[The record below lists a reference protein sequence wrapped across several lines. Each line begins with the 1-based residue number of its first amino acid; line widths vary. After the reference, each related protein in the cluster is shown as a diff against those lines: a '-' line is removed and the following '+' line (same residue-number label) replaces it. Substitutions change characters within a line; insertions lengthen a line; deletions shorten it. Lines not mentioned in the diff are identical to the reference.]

1 MPYQLD
7 HDLIF
12 PHPRLADPDGLLAIG
27 GDLSVGRLLLAYQHG
42 IFPWYSDETPIL
54 WYAPPQRFV
63 LLPSELKTSKS
74 MRQFMR
80 NTSLTTAYDRQFEN
94 VIESCSTMPRDGQD
108 GTWITDEMKTA
119 YIELHRLGYAHSVET
134 YDSDGNLVGG
144 LYGVQVGKVF
154 CGESMFSKV
163 SNASKI
169 AFIFLCENFGF
180 NMIDCQVHTPHLASL
195 GAKFIP
201 GDTYYQLLQTQ
212 NLQPHAFQPSF

>member
-7 HDLIF
+7 HALIF
-12 PHPRLADPDGLLAIG
+12 PHPRLAVPDGLLAIG

>member
-80 NTSLTTAYDRQFEN
+80 NTSLTTGYDRQFEN

>member
-1 MPYQLD
+1 
-7 HDLIF
+7 
-12 PHPRLADPDGLLAIG
+12 
-27 GDLSVGRLLLAYQHG
+27 
-42 IFPWYSDETPIL
+42 
-54 WYAPPQRFV
+54 
-63 LLPSELKTSKS
+63 

>member
-27 GDLSVGRLLLAYQHG
+27 GDLSVDRLLLAYQHG